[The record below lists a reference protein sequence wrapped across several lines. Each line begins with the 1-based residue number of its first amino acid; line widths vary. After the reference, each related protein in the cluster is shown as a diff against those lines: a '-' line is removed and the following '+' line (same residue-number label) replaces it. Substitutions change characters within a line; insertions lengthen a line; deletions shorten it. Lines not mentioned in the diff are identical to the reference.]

1 MKEAEPQQGRRL
13 DPPLLDLS
21 LNPTVVDAVRQLDGT
36 GANGPRRPPAGAV
49 RLRHAERPA
58 SWPMPEDPPFGSTP
72 QKDRPSAPNRLPMPS
87 SAHCTATPVAA
98 WRRVIASPLVALA
111 SKSAA
116 CRVWGGAGLAA
127 AGPAR
132 GSRQQVCQDRA
143 RTDESIAKRIRPAR
157 PLHSVVLGR
166 AGALGAPGI
175 LGAFAFGSH
184 ASVGDLT
191 SHLNAGAESRVSLQ
205 APKPRPAPKGSY
217 AERERLRISC

>member
-21 LNPTVVDAVRQLDGT
+21 LNPTLVDAVRQLDGT

-49 RLRHAERPA
+49 RLHHAERPD

-111 SKSAA
+111 SNGRLSCVRAA
-116 CRVWGGAGLAA
+116 LGLAA
-127 AGPAR
+127 AGPAAR

-143 RTDESIAKRIRPAR
+143 RTDESIAKRIHPAR
-157 PLHSVVLGR
+157 PLHSPR
-166 AGALGAPGI
+166 AIRRSTALSSGAQVAT
-175 LGAFAFGSH
+175 A
-184 ASVGDLT
+184 
-191 SHLNAGAESRVSLQ
+191 
-205 APKPRPAPKGSY
+205 
-217 AERERLRISC
+217 